1 MNHIPWVEKYR
12 PQNFDDIILEEQNQ
26 IILQNMLEQNKI
38 PNMLFYG
45 PPGTGK
51 TTTIINLIN
60 EFQSKNN
67 EKYKELVIHLNASD
81 DRGIDIIR
89 NQISTFTTSAYLFN
103 KGTKFIVLDEI
114 DYMTKTAQIAL
125 YNLIKNNTENVRFC
139 LICNYISKLDR
150 SLQNACM
157 SFKFNSLPRDKISSF
172 LNNILVKEKLDSLLK
187 ERKDVFIDNLIDNYK
202 SDVRSMINH
211 IQSSY
216 KNNSLNTKIMSK
228 DDVAELLSFFLK
240 ENRTFAESER
250 KMVSYLKIY
259 NIEKQEMVVKI
270 INYILLKYPLSNK
283 LIDFIQVSIRYKNF
297 YLPEFNI
304 FFISKIVSL
313 LSD

>member
-26 IILQNMLEQNKI
+26 IILQNMLEQNRI

-60 EFQSKNN
+60 EYQKKNN
-67 EKYKELVIHLNASD
+67 ECYGELVIHLNASD

-157 SFKFNSLPRDKISSF
+157 SFKFNSLPRGKITDF
-172 LNNILVKEKLDSLLK
+172 LSNILSKENLNGVLK
-187 ERKDVFIDNLIDNYK
+187 ERKKVFIENLIDNYK

-216 KNNSLNTKIMSK
+216 QNNTLNTKIMSTN
-228 DDVAELLSFFLK
+228 DIQQLVTFFLK
-240 ENRTFAESER
+240 ENRTFAESEK

-270 INYILLKYPLSNK
+270 INYVLSKYPLNDK
-283 LIDFIQVSIRYKNF
+283 LIDFVRVSIRYNNF
-297 YLPEFNI
+297 YLPEFNT
-304 FFISKIVSL
+304 FFISKVVSL